1 MKLCI
6 ILILLFSLLL
16 ASDPVFGERQ
26 DFGEIQY
33 SPINEA
39 SGIVGSYK
47 NENVFWTHNDSG
59 DQNRIYAFNNEG
71 QHLGVYTLQNC
82 SARDWEDIAIGPGPD
97 EDQDY
102 LYVGEIG
109 DNSSQYEIKNIFR
122 FIEPNVESN
131 QSPVNETLYNID
143 IIAFQYPDGNRDA
156 ETLML
161 DPLTKDII
169 IVSKREEFVHIYN
182 LPFPQNT
189 TGTILFPD
197 LIHTMDFYPNDD
209 SDNSGWIVA
218 GDISRDGAEIL
229 VKSYVH
235 IFHFPRYENQTI
247 AEALTNTMTQVEYI
261 EEVQGEAVAWHQDS
275 FGYFTLS
282 EEAANIPCHLYF
294 YPRIIGCIDENA
306 DNYNPYALEDDGSC
320 EMPGDINGDGVIDI
334 LDLIVLVNMILNG
347 EYSIIADWNEDGV
360 VNILDIIIYKNII
373 LGT

>member
-1 MKLCI
+1 MKVCI
-6 ILILLFSLLL
+6 NLILLFSLLL

-97 EDQDY
+97 ESQTY
-102 LYVGEIG
+102 LYVGDIG

-143 IIAFQYPDGNRDA
+143 IIALQYPDGNRDA

-169 IVSKREEFVHIYN
+169 IVSKREEFIHIYN
-182 LPFPQNT
+182 IPFPQNT

-197 LIHTMDFYPNDD
+197 LIHTMDFYPDD
-209 SDNSGWIVA
+209 SSDLARIVA
-218 GDISRDGAEIL
+218 GDISRDGTEIL
-229 VKSYVH
+229 IKSYAH
-235 IFHFPRYENQTI
+235 IFHFPRYENQSI
-247 AEALTNTMTQVEYI
+247 AQALTNTMTMVEYMM
-261 EEVQGEAVAWHQDS
+261 EPQGEAVGWHPDGV
-275 FGYFTLS
+275 GYFTIS
-282 EEAANIPCHLYF
+282 EEASNIPCHIYF
-294 YPRIIGCIDENA
+294 YPRIVGCMDQNA

-320 EMPGDINGDGVIDI
+320 EIPGDINGDGQINVIDI
-334 LDLIVLVNMILNG
+334 VMAVDLILGNNYDVVGDM
-347 EYSIIADWNEDGV
+347 NEDGQLNV
-360 VNILDIIIYKNII
+360 IDIVALVNIIHS
-373 LGT
+373 

>member
-1 MKLCI
+1 MKVCI
-6 ILILLFSLLL
+6 NLILLFSLLL

-97 EDQDY
+97 ESQTY
-102 LYVGEIG
+102 LYVGDIG

-131 QSPVNETLYNID
+131 QSPVNDTLYNID

-169 IVSKREEFVHIYN
+169 IVSKREEFIHIYN
-182 LPFPQNT
+182 IPFPQNT
-189 TGTILFPD
+189 TGAIVFPD
-197 LIHTMDFYPNDD
+197 FIHTMDFYPND
-209 SDNSGWIVA
+209 SFDNSGRIVA
-218 GDISRDGAEIL
+218 GDISRDGTEIL
-229 VKSYVH
+229 IKSYTH
-235 IFHFPRYENQTI
+235 IFHFPRYENQSI
-247 AEALTNTMTQVEYI
+247 AQALINTMTMVEYMM
-261 EEVQGEAVAWHQDS
+261 EPQGEAVGWHPDGV
-275 FGYFTLS
+275 GYFTIS
-282 EEAANIPCHLYF
+282 EEASNIPCHLYF
-294 YPRIIGCIDENA
+294 YPRIVGCMDQNA

-320 EMPGDINGDGVIDI
+320 EIPGDINGDGQINVIDI
-334 LDLIVLVNMILNG
+334 VMAVDLVLTG
-347 EYSIIADWNEDGV
+347 EYNNFADLNFDGLV
-360 VNILDIIIYKNII
+360 DVIDIVQMINII
-373 LGT
+373 LN